1 MIVGLTGGLGCG
13 KSEVLK
19 IIREYGIDVI
29 SADDVVHEL
38 LRSPDIKSK
47 LKEAFGEGIFDESGE
62 VNRRILANIVF
73 KNKEK
78 LEFLNSLIHPFVR
91 EIIRFRIGESR
102 RQGEDLVVEIPLLLE
117 AGDPYE
123 VDVIVVVSA
132 PINLILER
140 LKNFRGWTEEE
151 IKDRMKSQLP
161 LEEKEKRAH
170 YVVYNDGSLEELKEK
185 VKLLIEKLK
194 LRPKKRYYS

>member
-19 IIREYGIDVI
+19 ILKEYGIDVI

-38 LRSPDIKSK
+38 LRSPEIKSK
-47 LKEAFGEGIFDESGE
+47 LREIFGNGIFDESGE

-78 LEFLNSLIHPFVR
+78 LELLNSLIHPFVR
-91 EIIRFRIGESR
+91 EIIRFKISEARKF
-102 RQGEDLVVEIPLLLE
+102 GEDLVVEIPLLLE

-123 VDVIVVVSA
+123 VDVVVVVSA
-132 PINLILER
+132 PFNLVSER
-140 LKNFRGWTEEE
+140 LKRFRGWTEEE
-151 IKDRMKSQLP
+151 IRDRMKSQLP
-161 LEEKEKRAH
+161 LEEKERRAH
-170 YVVYNDGSLEELKEK
+170 YVIYNDGSLAELREK
-185 VKLLIEKLK
+185 VRILVERLS
-194 LRPKKRYYS
+194 LRPKKDCHS